1 MPKGN
6 HDEAVALIT
15 EKAHK
20 YNLEVKT
27 NGAGPFHVAPDAEI
41 VQMAREATG
50 LKKAETV
57 PFGTEALVYQKHIAQ
72 QVILGPGNIA
82 QAHTVGEWI
91 DIAQLTG
98 AVAVYKRL
106 IEQVCL

>member
-1 MPKGN
+1 
-6 HDEAVALIT
+6 
-15 EKAHK
+15 
-20 YNLEVKT
+20 
-27 NGAGPFHVAPDAEI
+27 
-41 VQMAREATG
+41 
-50 LKKAETV
+50 
-57 PFGTEALVYQKHIAQ
+57 VYQKQIAQ

-98 AVAVYKRL
+98 AVEVYKRL